1 MNGYAIFTDNDGS
14 ETKLSWEELQL
25 KENAEKYDYDLPI
38 VGKGKDKDKIV
49 NHAFCGCWSLKEVCI
64 PQGISQL
71 GYESFNNCPYL
82 EKAILPRTIAKSLD
96 AFWDCDGLKKI
107 IAPLGL
113 GLGISSKK
121 VERTNEI
128 YPPLQEFYDRCEK
141 DGITISQY
149 EKDNFNKW
157 KSIHRVYDRF
167 KDVLGLKNEDGERL
181 FNLVEISNFLDSE
194 FQKEISD
201 SNRGCN
207 EIKEIVKISKKL
219 GIEPT
224 LDKSADELKNMYILK
239 LEGDLKKLGEEYN
252 KQKEKELRHDHS
264 PVHERE

>member
-1 MNGYAIFTDNDGS
+1 MPS
-14 ETKLSWEELQL
+14 
-25 KENAEKYDYDLPI
+25 
-38 VGKGKDKDKIV
+38 
-49 NHAFCGCWSLKEVCI
+49 
-64 PQGISQL
+64 
-71 GYESFNNCPYL
+71 
-82 EKAILPRTIAKSLD
+82 TIAKSLD

-157 KSIHRVYDRF
+157 NSIHRVYDRF
-167 KDVLGLKNEDGERL
+167 KDVLSLKNEDGERL
-181 FNLVEISNFLDSE
+181 FNLVEISNFLVSKTE
-194 FQKEISD
+194 KEIRD
-201 SNRGCN
+201 FNRGCN
-207 EIKEIVKISKKL
+207 EIKEIVKLSEKL
-219 GIEPT
+219 GIGPT

-252 KQKEKELRHDHS
+252 KQKEKELRRDHS
-264 PVHERE
+264 PVHERG